1 MGFHLTPTGH
11 LLDFYPTPAKPLL
24 NFWGTS
30 TGLLSDLFLTL
41 SWNSCPR
48 AHAHA
53 QTHTHTNTNTNT
65 NTQTQTQTHTH
76 THTHIGQPTGSPRL
90 TNPMITSSSVSFTFS
105 GQFTCCKL
113 RVTKILTS
121 SGNCKPTAVPHEL
134 THSWS
139 CLLHCVNIVSKVFL
153 VTSPSWVIA

>member
-41 SWNSCPR
+41 YWNSCPR

-53 QTHTHTNTNTNT
+53 ATL
-65 NTQTQTQTHTH
+65 
-76 THTHIGQPTGSPRL
+76 PDFVVAFGS
-90 TNPMITSSSVSFTFS
+90 FS
-105 GQFTCCKL
+105 
-113 RVTKILTS
+113 KI
-121 SGNCKPTAVPHEL
+121 
-134 THSWS
+134 
-139 CLLHCVNIVSKVFL
+139 
-153 VTSPSWVIA
+153 